1 MGNDEFDF
9 DMVVNEDSEE
19 EVEDESDDWIGLFL
33 SIFLF
38 F

>member
-9 DMVVNEDSEE
+9 DMVDNEDSEE